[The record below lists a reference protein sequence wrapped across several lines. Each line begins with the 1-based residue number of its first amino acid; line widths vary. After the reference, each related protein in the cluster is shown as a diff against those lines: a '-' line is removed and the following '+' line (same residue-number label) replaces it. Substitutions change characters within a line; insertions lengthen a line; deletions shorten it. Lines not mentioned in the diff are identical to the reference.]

1 MYKAI
6 EIIPKYQKEELNMTS
21 SSAED
26 DNIDVFNT
34 HIGMV
39 DLLQKDCKRKI
50 DGSKHDNLYVDC
62 RFIELICLLWFFL
75 FPFLTKIVALLLLV
89 HVS

>member
-1 MYKAI
+1 M
-6 EIIPKYQKEELNMTS
+6 EIIPKYQKEVFNMTS
-21 SSAED
+21 SSAVN

-39 DLLQKDCKRKI
+39 DLLQKDCKGKI

-75 FPFLTKIVALLLLV
+75 FPILTKIVALLLLV